1 MIRDQIMI
9 VPVNYIRFDNGF
21 TSASISITDSY
32 TYYDNISVY
41 RPIDE
46 INKNI
51 CLIKIAVM
59 LLLENEQGQF
69 LAKCLYDKNQRP
81 SIELGLNSYIKSYS
95 GNYRAIYNQ
104 LESMAG
110 QQNYKFIGNIRDLAN
125 KTVQSTLGCIYY
137 CKINEFEL
145 PESNDLYHY
154 EWFAPKTLIDN
165 YSKFTSWSK
174 TIIDMLAD
182 NTFSDYI

>member
-9 VPVNYIRFDNGF
+9 VPVNYIHFDNGF
-21 TSASISITDSY
+21 TGASISTKDSY
-32 TYYDNISVY
+32 TCYDNISVY

-95 GNYRAIYNQ
+95 GNHKAIYNQ
-104 LESMAG
+104 LEAMTN
-110 QQNYKFIGNIRDLAN
+110 QHNYKFIGNIRDLAN
-125 KTVQSTLGCIYY
+125 KSVKSILGCVYY
-137 CKINEFEL
+137 CKSDFV
-145 PESNDLYHY
+145 PEPSDSFTY
-154 EWFAPKTLIDN
+154 EWLDTKTLMNN

-174 TIIDMLAD
+174 PFIDMLVD
-182 NTFSDYI
+182 NTFYNYI